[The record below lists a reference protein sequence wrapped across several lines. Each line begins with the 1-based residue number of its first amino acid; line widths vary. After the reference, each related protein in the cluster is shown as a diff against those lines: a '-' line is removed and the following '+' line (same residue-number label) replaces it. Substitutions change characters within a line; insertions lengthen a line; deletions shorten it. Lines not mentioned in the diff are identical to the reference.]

1 MPTITCERTYQKE
14 TPKKDLVDTS
24 NTNLC
29 LYIVNVR
36 DTIINSKII
45 NKNSVMPVILALQ
58 KCFLNFMHNESCLA
72 VPYSMQN
79 MNVGH
84 QTDF

>member
-1 MPTITCERTYQKE
+1 MGPLQDIKLGNTYLKQVE
-14 TPKKDLVDTS
+14 SSRCLGIE

-45 NKNSVMPVILALQ
+45 NKNSVMPTNFGIAEV
-58 KCFLNFMHNESCLA
+58 FLKFYA
-72 VPYSMQN
+72 Q
-79 MNVGH
+79 
-84 QTDF
+84 